1 MLSTEHFL
9 LFASIVLF
17 AGIMAGKVGYRFG
30 IPTLLIF
37 LFTGMLFGVDG
48 FGFQFSNADV
58 AQSVGIIA
66 LSIILFTGG
75 MDTRIRKVRPVIAQG
90 LTLSTLG
97 VLLTALLS
105 GFFIFWL
112 SGSDFGPYPFAL
124 STSLLLAATMAST
137 DSASVFAIL
146 RSQKMQLKENLA
158 PTLEMESGSNDPMA
172 YMLTIALID
181 FITTGQSGIG
191 PIVLTFILQF
201 VVGGTLGFLMGRL
214 AVFILNRMN
223 IHNDTLYPITLLC
236 MVFFTFSVTSLLQG
250 NGYLAVYIAGIV
262 VGNNRVIH
270 KKSINTFLDGITW
283 LVQIILFI
291 LLGLLVNPREMLD
304 VAPFSLV

>member
-158 PTLEMESGSNDPMA
+158 PTLELESGSNDPI
-172 YMLTIALID
+172 YRIRKLKK
-181 FITTGQSGIG
+181 
-191 PIVLTFILQF
+191 
-201 VVGGTLGFLMGRL
+201 
-214 AVFILNRMN
+214 
-223 IHNDTLYPITLLC
+223 LC
-236 MVFFTFSVTSLLQG
+236 
-250 NGYLAVYIAGIV
+250 
-262 VGNNRVIH
+262 
-270 KKSINTFLDGITW
+270 
-283 LVQIILFI
+283 LFHQ
-291 LLGLLVNPREMLD
+291 L
-304 VAPFSLV
+304 